1 MRQIVPARNLSR
13 REVEHRFD
21 LQQVYDEAFFSEA
34 QLQPMELKQDDQML
48 LDRAK
53 ADFLYL
59 AKDHLHEEI
68 IKLVVLSPLLSAAG
82 FYRQPFRPVAE
93 RQVELEFA
101 DDDPILRGRLDILVL
116 NERLWVTVIEAK
128 SSRFNVLEAIPQ
140 TLFYMLASPSQ
151 PSPLFG
157 LATNGSDFL
166 FLKLVQGEQPQ
177 YGFSRLFSLLNP
189 GNDLYQVSTILQ
201 QLGQRVAVAV

>member
-1 MRQIVPARNLSR
+1 MSPVIPARDLSR
-13 REVEHRFD
+13 RELEHRFN
-21 LQQVYDEAFFSEA
+21 LRQVYDEQFFPESQFQA
-34 QLQPMELKQDDQML
+34 VDPKPDDQMI

-53 ADFLYL
+53 TDFLYL

-68 IKLVVLSPLLSAAG
+68 VKLVVLSPLLSAAG

-93 RQVELEFA
+93 HQVELEFTEKEQ
-101 DDDPILRGRLDILVL
+101 ILRGRLDILVL
-116 NERLWVTVIEAK
+116 NGQLWVTVIETK

-140 TLFYMLASPSQ
+140 TLFYMLTHRSQ
-151 PSPLFG
+151 ASPLFG

-189 GNDLYQVSTILQ
+189 GNDLYLVSGILQ
-201 QLGQRVAVAV
+201 RLGQQVAMAA